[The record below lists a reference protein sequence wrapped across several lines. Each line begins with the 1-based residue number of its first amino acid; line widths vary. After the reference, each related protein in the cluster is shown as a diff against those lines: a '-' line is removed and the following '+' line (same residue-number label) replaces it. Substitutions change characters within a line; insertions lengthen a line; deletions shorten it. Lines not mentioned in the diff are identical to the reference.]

1 MSGLVTCGWCLQV
14 VAADGVHSCFD
25 AKKVAD
31 HRAAER
37 ALIEA
42 AKAEVMW
49 CLANPHDH
57 DSKYWPPMVDAAYA
71 LWALEAP

>member
-37 ALIEA
+37 AVLDA
-42 AKAEVMW
+42 AKAYVDT
-49 CLANPHDH
+49 PRT
-57 DSKYWPPMVDAAYA
+57 WPPRARQIVDAVAA
-71 LWALEAP
+71 LRALEEEV